1 MIYLFDMTR
10 KELKNRIKELR
21 QERNNLSKQN
31 YFGKDAEI
39 AAYTMSDIDYKIES
53 LTSQL
58 EFQNR
63 ILPYK
68 IATYAF
74 IVLLAS
80 LLVWIIL

>member
-1 MIYLFDMTR
+1 MTR
-10 KELKNRIKELR
+10 RELKTAIKKLR
-21 QERNNLSKQN
+21 QERNHLIRQN
-31 YFGKDAEI
+31 YYGQDVEI
-39 AAYTMSDIDYKIES
+39 TAYKISDIDYKIES
-53 LTSQL
+53 LTGQL

-80 LLVWIIL
+80 LFVWILL

>member
-1 MIYLFDMTR
+1 MTR
-10 KELKNRIKELR
+10 RELKTAIKKLR
-21 QERNNLSKQN
+21 QERNHLIKQN
-31 YFGKDAEI
+31 YFGKSAEI
-39 AAYTMSDIDYKIES
+39 AAYQLSDIDYKIES
-53 LTSQL
+53 LTGQL

-80 LLVWIIL
+80 LFVWILL